1 MAEIKFTR
9 EEKQALL
16 ARIQTYVSE
25 EFDQDIGLVAAQT
38 MLDFMDG
45 ELGNFFYNRG
55 LYDAQAAISKRLD
68 EVSEAIY
75 ALEKPT
81 DFRA

>member
-38 MLDFMDG
+38 MLDFMAG

>member
-1 MAEIKFTR
+1 MGEIAFTR

-16 ARIQTYVSE
+16 ARIAAYVRE
-25 EFDQDIGLVAAQT
+25 EFDQEIGVVAAET
-38 MLDFMDG
+38 MLDFMAG
-45 ELGNFFYNRG
+45 ELGHHFYNRG
-55 LYDAQAAISKRLD
+55 LYDARAAIAKRLD
-68 EVSEAIY
+68 EIGEAIY